1 MSSKQGTWSIFISAV
16 TSITDLCSCRL
27 GWVKEEEAGAGAT
40 KGDSTPPVG
49 SCFVLFC
56 LSLQSQ
62 NNHLLS
68 QYVADSYAFVIY
80 CFKYRLIILRLILLI
95 KKKKPKRP
103 IEFIEDLQHCS
114 IKQCN
119 FFKKIILFQSWI
131 FLISFL
137 EITLCNLFSFP
148 LRFFISVLINFIF
161 FDFILKSVKLAFTLE
176 YNFIK

>member
-1 MSSKQGTWSIFISAV
+1 
-16 TSITDLCSCRL
+16 LCSCRL

-95 KKKKPKRP
+95 KKKK
-103 IEFIEDLQHCS
+103 
-114 IKQCN
+114 
-119 FFKKIILFQSWI
+119 
-131 FLISFL
+131 
-137 EITLCNLFSFP
+137 
-148 LRFFISVLINFIF
+148 
-161 FDFILKSVKLAFTLE
+161 LKGL
-176 YNFIK
+176 